1 MKHYLFD
8 TNILRAYLRGRSGVV
23 NIVQTWIHNDEAAT
37 SIVVYGEIIE
47 YFKSFSQY
55 PRYQAARRVRLRK
68 VHPYSLTYTTLEQYA
83 DVRRTMRPPYGAG
96 LIGDIDTL
104 IAATALSYKLTVVT
118 TDSDFARVPELSVM
132 LLPSHILKG

>member
-1 MKHYLFD
+1 MKQYLLD
-8 TNILRAYLRGRSGVV
+8 TNILGAYLRGRSSVV
-23 NIVQTWIHNDEAAT
+23 NIAQNWIHNDEAAT

-55 PRYQAARRVRLRK
+55 PRYQAALRILLRK
-68 VHPYSLTYTTLEQYA
+68 VHPYSRTYTILERYA
-83 DVRRTMRPPYGAG
+83 DIRRIMRPPYGTG

-118 TDSDFARVPELSVM
+118 TDSDFTRVPELSVM
-132 LLPSHILKG
+132 LLPYNILKG

>member
-8 TNILRAYLRGRSGVV
+8 TNILGAYLRGRSGVV
-23 NIVQTWIHNDEAAT
+23 NIVQTWIHDDEAAT

-55 PRYQAARRVRLRK
+55 PRYQDALRILLRK
-68 VHPYSLTYTTLEQYA
+68 VHPYSLTYAILEQYA
-83 DVRRTMRPPYGAG
+83 DTRRAMRPPYGAR

-104 IAATALSYKLTVVT
+104 IAATALIYKLTVIT
-118 TDSDFARVPELSVM
+118 TDSDFTRVLDLSVM